1 MVMTD
6 LSHLA
11 PGAQELLKQPEE
23 IRIGRILADRWI
35 AYLQATEAIKKL
47 EWLLRHPKKL
57 RMPNLLLVGP
67 TNNGKTMITEKFRRD
82 HGNAQSPDPSVDI
95 VPVLRI
101 QTPNTADP
109 RRFYN
114 AILTALGAP
123 ERPSDA
129 LAKKEQQAVFLL
141 RRTGVQVLVIDEIH
155 NILAGTT
162 TQLNQMLN
170 LLKYLG
176 NELQIPLVAVGVKE
190 ALQVIHSDDQL
201 ANRFEPFPLPRW
213 DYGVELN
220 NLLASFERTL
230 PLRRRS
236 SLTNPVFARRVL
248 TMSEGI
254 LGEIVTLLTRSAEMA
269 VIMGT
274 ERIELETLD
283 RIDYLPPSQRRMSA
297 AAMRVD

>member
-1 MVMTD
+1 MTD

-11 PGAQELLKQPEE
+11 PAAQELANQPDD

-35 AYLQATEAIKKL
+35 AYLRATEAIKRL
-47 EWLLRHPKKL
+47 DWLLRHPKRL

-67 TNNGKTMITEKFRRD
+67 TNNGKTMITERFRRE
-82 HGNAQSPDPSVDI
+82 HGKKTPTVPGVDT
-95 VPVLRI
+95 VPVLRV

-123 ERPSDA
+123 ERPGDA
-129 LAKKEQQAVFLL
+129 LAKKEQQALHLL
-141 RRTGVQVLVIDEIH
+141 RKTGVQVLVIDEIH
-155 NILAGTT
+155 NVLAGTT
-162 TQLNQMLN
+162 PHLNQMLN
-170 LLKYLG
+170 LLRYLG

-201 ANRFEPFPLPRW
+201 ANRFEPFALPRW
-213 DYGVELN
+213 EYGAELN
-220 NLLASFERTL
+220 NLLASLERVL
-230 PLRRRS
+230 PLRRAS
-236 SLTNPVFARRVL
+236 SLTNPVFARRIANL
-248 TMSEGI
+248 SEGI

-269 VIMGT
+269 VITGA

-283 RIDYLPPSQRRMSA
+283 RIDYLPPSQRRASA